1 MQKICRAFLWT
12 GLETVQNGKCLV
24 AWSQVQQLLQLGG
37 PIVLDIH
44 MLSIALHVHWLWLER
59 SKPPKSWAA
68 IKVGTNK
75 VTSAFFGASIS
86 LVLSNGVSFLFWT
99 DPWLHG
105 RHIVELAPDVFD
117 TMSLSRRKQHMVASA
132 MVTKGA

>member
-12 GLETVQNGKCLV
+12 GLEIVQNGKCLV
-24 AWSQVQQLLQLGG
+24 AWSQVQQPLQLGG
-37 PIVLDIH
+37 PSVLDLH
-44 MLSIALHVHWLWLER
+44 MLNITLRVRWLWLER

-68 IKVGTNK
+68 IKVRTNK

-86 LVLSNGVSFLFWT
+86 LVLSNEVSFLFWT

-105 RHIVELAPDVFD
+105 RRIMELAPDVFD
-117 TMSLSRRKQHMVASA
+117 TVSLSHRKQHMVASA
-132 MVTKGA
+132 VVTEGA